1 MLACCRGME
10 ATHSSSG
17 AGGPKLG
24 LNPSL
29 TRTLFTTK
37 GELYSACLAGVL
49 LLLGWGLHAMFDWPR
64 ADFAIWASLLLG
76 LVHGARAA
84 WESLSEKRVDI
95 DVLMVV
101 GAVAAASIGHA
112 EEGALLLFLFVL
124 AGALEDMAMARTKRE
139 IEALHKLMPTE
150 ATVLRRGEWVEAAP
164 ESLVAGE
171 RVKIRPGQRVPAD
184 CRLAQGATEM
194 DQSAI
199 TGESMPRA
207 VKEGDELFA
216 GTINLDDPIEAE
228 VTRAAK
234 ESSLQKVLNLVTTAR
249 EQREPV
255 QRTIDKL
262 SGPYSVGVMVL
273 SGVVLL
279 VWWLLLKRTF
289 DDALYTAITLLIVG
303 SPCALIIATP
313 TATLSA
319 IARGARAGVLFKGG
333 QAIER
338 LSNIGAV
345 CFDKTGTLTMGR
357 PRLEQVHAVAWSEGK
372 RLLALAAAIEGE
384 STHPIAAAVRDAA
397 KAREIAPDSGL
408 SSITHTTGRGMSAI
422 WRGAEVRLGSTAHTD
437 PVTPVCLRQRVHDV
451 LKTIRERGQ
460 MGVVIAVGVD
470 EEAIRSGRA
479 SDPSAEGVGEAA
491 VLIMSDSVRP
501 GARALVKELH
511 NLGVKPVK
519 MLTGDNKTTAARVA
533 SSLGIDEFAADL
545 LPADKLEAVAAL
557 KEDLKYRSQ
566 TSGGPVRGVA
576 VIGDGVNDAPALAAA
591 DVSMAIGSI
600 GSDAALES
608 ADIVLL
614 SDDLSAVP
622 WAVKLA
628 RRARA
633 TVRANLTFA
642 LSIIGVMGVA
652 TLVGSAL
659 HRPVALGLGVIA
671 HEGGTLLVVLNSLRL
686 LWVSPPRQAVSRKVG
701 ATDGRARIAVA

>member
-1 MLACCRGME
+1 ME
-10 ATHSSSG
+10 STQKTSG
-17 AGGPKLG
+17 V
-24 LNPSL
+24 
-29 TRTLFTTK
+29 TTLVRAFFSTK
-37 GELYSACLAGVL
+37 GELYSASLAGFL
-49 LLLGWGLHAMFDWPR
+49 LLLGWGLHALFDWPR
-64 ADFAIWASLLLG
+64 AELAIWASLLLG
-76 LVHGARAA
+76 LIHGVRAA
-84 WESLSEKRVDI
+84 WESLAEKKVDI

-124 AGALEDMAMARTKRE
+124 AGALEEMAMARTKRE

-150 ATVLRRGEWVEAAP
+150 TTVLRNGEWVEAVP

-171 RVKIRPGQRVPAD
+171 RVKIKPGQRAPAD
-184 CRLAQGATEM
+184 CRVVQGATEM

-207 VKEGDELFA
+207 VKVGDELFA
-216 GTINLDDPIEAE
+216 GTINLDDPVEAE
-228 VTRAAK
+228 VTRPAK

-255 QRTIDKL
+255 QQTIDRL
-262 SGPYSVGVMVL
+262 SGPYSIGVMGL
-273 SGVVLL
+273 SAAVLL
-279 VWWLLLKRTF
+279 VWWLVIRRPF

-338 LSNIGAV
+338 LANIGAV

-357 PRLEQVHAVAWSEGK
+357 PRLEQVHAVAWSDGK
-372 RLLALAAAIEGE
+372 RLLAIAAAIEGE
-384 STHPIAAAVRDAA
+384 STHPIAAAIRDAA
-397 KAREIAPDSGL
+397 KARELAPDAEL
-408 SSITHTTGRGMSAI
+408 STITHTTGRGMNAF
-422 WRGAEVRLGSTAHTD
+422 WRGSEVRLGSTAHTD

-470 EEAIRSGRA
+470 EEAVKSGRA
-479 SDPSAEGVGEAA
+479 SDPAAEGVGEAA

-511 NLGVKPVK
+511 AIGVKPVK
-519 MLTGDNKTTAARVA
+519 MLTGDNRTTAERVA
-533 SSLGIDEFAADL
+533 NSLGIDEFAADL
-545 LPADKLEAVAAL
+545 LPQDKLDAVAAL
-557 KEDLKYRSQ
+557 KEELKYRAQ
-566 TSGGPVRGVA
+566 TKGGPVRGVA

-614 SDDLSAVP
+614 ADDLSAVS

-628 RRARA
+628 RRARK

-642 LSIIGVMGVA
+642 LSIIGVMGIA
-652 TLVGSAL
+652 TVVGSL
-659 HRPVALGLGVIA
+659 LQHPVTLGLGVVA

-686 LWVSPPRQAVSRKVG
+686 LWVAPPRQAVSRGGSRGKGV
-701 ATDGRARIAVA
+701 GRAQVEKEEVAVPT

>member
-1 MLACCRGME
+1 MALSE
-10 ATHSSSG
+10 QPQSP
-17 AGGPKLG
+17 AGILRAFY
-24 LNPSL
+24 S
-29 TRTLFTTK
+29 TW
-37 GELYSACLAGVL
+37 GELYSSCFAGFL
-49 LLLGWGLHAMFDWPR
+49 LFVGWGMHALADWPR
-64 ADFAIWASLLLG
+64 AEIAIYASLALG
-76 LVHGARAA
+76 LLHGARAA
-84 WESLSEKRVDI
+84 WESLAEKKVDI

-101 GAVAAASIGHA
+101 GAVAAAAIGHA

-124 AGALEDMAMARTKRE
+124 SGALEDLAMARTRRE
-139 IEALHKLMPTE
+139 VEALHKLMPTE
-150 ATVLRRGEWVEAAP
+150 ATVLRAGEWVDAAP

-171 RVKIRPGQRVPAD
+171 RVKIKPGQRTPAD
-184 CRLAQGATEM
+184 CRLLSGQTEM

-207 VKEGDELFA
+207 VKPGDELFA
-216 GTINLDDPIEAE
+216 GTINLDDPVEAE
-228 VTRAAK
+228 VLRPAR
-234 ESSLQKVLNLVTTAR
+234 ESSLQKVLDLVTTAR

-262 SGPYSVGVMVL
+262 SGPYSVGVMGL
-273 SGVVLL
+273 SALVLL
-279 VWWLLLKRTF
+279 VWWMLLRRTF
-289 DDALYTAITLLIVG
+289 DESLYTAITLLIVG

-357 PRLEQVHAVAWSEGK
+357 PRLEQVHAVAWSDGK
-372 RLLALAAAIEGE
+372 RLLGLAAAIEGE

-397 KAREIAPDSGL
+397 KLRTIEPSGEL
-408 SSITHTTGRGMSAI
+408 SDITHTTGRGMSAK
-422 WRGAEVRLGSTAHTD
+422 WRGSDVRLGSTAHTD

-451 LKTIRERGQ
+451 LKTIQNRGQ
-460 MGVVIAVGVD
+460 MGVVIAVGAD
-470 EEAIRSGRA
+470 GT
-479 SDPSAEGVGEAA
+479 SDPAAEGVGEAA
-491 VLIMSDSVRP
+491 VLIMSDAVRP
-501 GARALVKELH
+501 GARALVQELH
-511 NLGVKPVK
+511 KLGVKPVK
-519 MLTGDNKTTAARVA
+519 MLTGDNRTTAERVA
-533 SSLGIDEFAADL
+533 TSLGLDSFGADL
-545 LPADKLEAVAAL
+545 LPQDKLDAVAAL
-557 KEDLKYRSQ
+557 KEEMVYRAQ
-566 TSGGPVRGVA
+566 TKGGPVHGVA

-622 WAVKLA
+622 WAVRLA

-633 TVRANLTFA
+633 TVRANLGFA
-642 LSIIGVMGVA
+642 LSVIGLMGVA
-652 TLVGSAL
+652 TLVGSLL
-659 HRPVALGLGVIA
+659 HRPVPLGLGVVA

-686 LWVSPPRQAVSRKVG
+686 LWMEPPRQAASMARG
-701 ATDGRARIAVA
+701 GGRAPAGAVASGAAA

>member
-1 MLACCRGME
+1 ME
-10 ATHSSSG
+10 ENRQENSG
-17 AGGPKLG
+17 SPG
-24 LNPSL
+24 LIRTIFS
-29 TRTLFTTK
+29 TR
-37 GELYSACLAGVL
+37 GELYSSILAGVL
-49 LLLGWGLHAMFDWPR
+49 LLLGWGLNAIFDWPR
-64 ADFAIWASLLLG
+64 AELAIWASLGLG

-84 WESLSEKRVDI
+84 WEALSEKRVDI

-101 GAVAAASIGHA
+101 GAIAAASIGHA

-124 AGALEDMAMARTKRE
+124 SGALEDMAMARTKRE

-150 ATVLRRGEWVEAAP
+150 ATVLRAGVWVDAAP

-171 RVKIRPGQRVPAD
+171 RVKIRPGQRAPAD
-184 CRLAQGATEM
+184 CKLVQGATEM

-207 VKEGDELFA
+207 VKPGDELFA

-228 VTRAAK
+228 VIRPAH

-262 SGPYSVGVMVL
+262 SGPYSIGVMAVSALVL
-273 SGVVLL
+273 AT
-279 VWWLLLKRTF
+279 WWLLIRRSF
-289 DDALYTAITLLIVG
+289 DESLYTAITLLIVG

-338 LSNIGAV
+338 LANIGAV

-372 RLLALAAAIEGE
+372 QLLSLAAAIEGE

-397 KAREIAPDSGL
+397 KAREIAPDTEL
-408 SSITHTTGRGMSAI
+408 SNITHTTGRGMSAV
-422 WRGAEVRLGSTAHTD
+422 WRGSEVRLGSTAHTD
-437 PVTPVCLRQRVHDV
+437 SVTPVCLRNRVHDV
-451 LKTIRERGQ
+451 LKTIQQRGQ

-470 EEAIRSGRA
+470 ENAPNPERA
-479 SDPSAEGVGEAA
+479 TDPSAEGVGQAA

-511 NLGVKPVK
+511 NLGVRPVK
-519 MLTGDNKTTAARVA
+519 MLTGDNRTTAERVA
-533 SSLGIDEFAADL
+533 KSLGIDEFAADL
-545 LPADKLEAVAAL
+545 LPQDKLDAVAAL
-557 KEDLKYRSQ
+557 KEDLKYRAQ
-566 TSGGPVRGVA
+566 TQGGPIRGVA

-628 RRARA
+628 RRARS
-633 TVRANLTFA
+633 TVRANLVFA
-642 LSIIGVMGVA
+642 LGIIAVMGIA
-652 TLVGSAL
+652 TLVGSIL
-659 HRPVALGLGVIA
+659 RHPVALGLGVVA

-686 LWVSPPRQAVSRKVG
+686 LWVDSPRQAVTRAVG
-701 ATDGRARIAVA
+701 SPAGAPMKGEVQPTAM

>member
-1 MLACCRGME
+1 ME
-10 ATHSSSG
+10 ATDSTHG
-17 AGGPKLG
+17 AKGMV
-24 LNPSL
+24 
-29 TRTLFTTK
+29 RALFSTK
-37 GELYSACLAGVL
+37 GELFSASLAGLL
-49 LLLGWGLHAMFDWPR
+49 LLLGWGLPALFGWPR
-64 ADFAIWASLLLG
+64 NEHAIWASLGLG
-76 LVHGARAA
+76 LIHGARAA
-84 WESLSEKRVDI
+84 WESLSEKKIDI

-101 GAVAAASIGHA
+101 GSVAAASIGHA

-150 ATVLRRGEWVEAAP
+150 ATVLRGGEWIEALP

-171 RVKIRPGQRVPAD
+171 RVKIKPGQRAPAD
-184 CRLAQGATEM
+184 CRLVQGATEM

-207 VKEGDELFA
+207 VKVGDELFA
-216 GTINLDDPIEAE
+216 GTINLDDPVEAE
-228 VTRAAK
+228 VIRPAQ

-255 QRTIDKL
+255 QRTIDRL
-262 SGPYSVGVMVL
+262 SGPYSIGVMAF
-273 SGVVLL
+273 SAIVLL
-279 VWWLLLKRTF
+279 VWWLVIGRTF

-338 LSNIGAV
+338 LANVGAV

-357 PRLEQVHAVAWSEGK
+357 PRLEQVHAVAWSDGK
-372 RLLALAAAIEGE
+372 RLLSIAAAIEGE
-384 STHPIAAAVRDAA
+384 STHPIASAVRDAA
-397 KAREIAPDSGL
+397 KAREIAPDSEL
-408 SSITHTTGRGMSAI
+408 SEITHTTGRGMSAV

-437 PVTPVCLRQRVHDV
+437 SVTPVCLRQRVHDV
-451 LKTIRERGQ
+451 LKTIQQRGQ

-470 EEAIRSGRA
+470 DEAVRSGRA
-479 SDPSAEGVGEAA
+479 SDPAAEGVGEAA

-501 GARALVKELH
+501 GARALVKDLH
-511 NLGVKPVK
+511 ALGVKPVK
-519 MLTGDNKTTAARVA
+519 MLTGDNRTTAERVA
-533 SSLGIDEFAADL
+533 KSLGIDEFGADL
-545 LPADKLEAVAAL
+545 LPQDKLDAVAAL
-557 KEDLKYRSQ
+557 KEELKYKAQ
-566 TSGGPVRGVA
+566 TQGGAVRGVA

-614 SDDLSAVP
+614 ADDLSAVP

-628 RRARA
+628 RKARS

-642 LSIIGVMGVA
+642 LGIIATMAVA
-652 TLVGSAL
+652 TVVGSYYR
-659 HRPVALGLGVIA
+659 RPVSLGLGVVA

-686 LWVSPPRQAVSRKVG
+686 LWVSPPRQAVSRG
-701 ATDGRARIAVA
+701 ATRGKADERARTDKERVAAEMA